1 MKRNRLLL
9 PYTLWM
15 TVFTLIPLGVVVF
28 YAFTDSLT
36 GAFTF
41 ENLSHLGTY
50 LPIFLRSIFL
60 SLAFSAIC
68 LVIGYPV
75 AYTIARATPS
85 RQRLLSMLVMLPMCM
100 SFLLRTLAWVA
111 MLEDTGIL
119 NSWISALGLKP
130 LPLIRNS
137 GAVILGMVYNYLPYM
152 ITPLYTVM
160 IKIDPRLIEAAQDL
174 GCNQRQVFTRVVLPL
189 SVPGIVSGLTMV
201 FVPAVSTFYISQK
214 LGQHRHHHD
223 RRRHRKPVQN
233 RLQSQPG
240 RRAEPH
246 DDGDDL
252 PLHRLYEPLYRTG
265 RGGDDAVKKAS
276 KVFTALIFLFLY
288 IPMVVLAVASFN
300 TGNDIAVFKGF
311 TFAQYGELFRDG
323 DLLRL
328 LGNSLIIAVL
338 SSVLATILGTMAA
351 VGLHG
356 ARGRLRRAV
365 MTLTN
370 IPMTNPDIVTGVSL
384 ALLFAFTGT
393 LLKIN
398 SILGFW
404 TLLIAHVTFNLPY
417 VILSVLP
424 KLTQMDPDLE
434 EAALDL
440 GCTPT
445 EAFFRVILHEILP
458 GIVSGLMMAFTMSL
472 DDFVISYFVTGSS
485 FITLPVEIYNYTKKP
500 IHPKIYAL
508 FTMMF
513 LVILVL
519 MVTMNLLQARDAGRK
534 AKKRGVRI

>member
-9 PYTLWM
+9 SYTLWM

-60 SLAFSAIC
+60 SLASSAIC

-214 LGQHRHHHD
+214 LGSTGTTMIGD
-223 RRRHRKPVQN
+223 VIE
-233 RLQSQPG
+233 SQF
-240 RRAEPH
+240 
-246 DDGDDL
+246 
-252 PLHRLYEPLYRTG
+252 
-265 RGGDDAVKKAS
+265 K
-276 KVFTALIFLFLY
+276 TAYNPNLGAALSLTMMVMIFLC
-288 IPMVVLAVASFN
+288 I
-300 TGNDIAVFKGF
+300 GF
-311 TFAQYGELFRDG
+311 MNRFTSQDEE
-323 DLLRL
+323 
-328 LGNSLIIAVL
+328 
-338 SSVLATILGTMAA
+338 
-351 VGLHG
+351 
-356 ARGRLRRAV
+356 V
-365 MTLTN
+365 MT
-370 IPMTNPDIVTGVSL
+370 P
-384 ALLFAFTGT
+384 
-393 LLKIN
+393 
-398 SILGFW
+398 
-404 TLLIAHVTFNLPY
+404 
-417 VILSVLP
+417 
-424 KLTQMDPDLE
+424 
-434 EAALDL
+434 
-440 GCTPT
+440 
-445 EAFFRVILHEILP
+445 
-458 GIVSGLMMAFTMSL
+458 
-472 DDFVISYFVTGSS
+472 
-485 FITLPVEIYNYTKKP
+485 
-500 IHPKIYAL
+500 
-508 FTMMF
+508 
-513 LVILVL
+513 
-519 MVTMNLLQARDAGRK
+519 
-534 AKKRGVRI
+534 